1 VQSKDQ
7 LEKMYSMARAEAE
20 TAFNN
25 SDVYVEKFV
34 EGPRHV
40 EIQVFGDMHGT
51 AVHYNERECSIQRR
65 HQKLIEEAPS
75 PVMTPEL
82 RAKMGAAAVKG
93 VKAVNYVGAGTIEF
107 LVDKH
112 RNFYFMEM
120 NTRIQV
126 EHCVTEESHG
136 IDLIKQQI
144 AVALGE
150 KISKTQVKP
159 FQHSIECRINAEDV
173 FHDFRP
179 TPGTITA
186 LHFPGG
192 RGVRVDSHIYQGYT
206 IPPTYDSMLAKLI
219 CSAPTRQESLDK
231 MRTALDE
238 FVIEGV
244 PTTIPFHRRMM
255 EQPDFVSGE
264 FDTTFL
270 ETHDWKSE

>member
-1 VQSKDQ
+1 
-7 LEKMYSMARAEAE
+7 
-20 TAFNN
+20 
-25 SDVYVEKFV
+25 
-34 EGPRHV
+34 
-40 EIQVFGDMHGT
+40 
-51 AVHYNERECSIQRR
+51 
-65 HQKLIEEAPS
+65 
-75 PVMTPEL
+75 
-82 RAKMGAAAVKG
+82 
-93 VKAVNYVGAGTIEF
+93 
-107 LVDKH
+107 
-112 RNFYFMEM
+112 M

-192 RGVRVDSHIYQGYT
+192 RGVRIDSHIYQGYT
-206 IPPTYDSMLAKLI
+206 VPPTYDSMLAKLI

-238 FVIEGV
+238 FIIEGV

-270 ETHDWKSE
+270 ETHDWKSEG